1 MADIS
6 STSSVFQAASQ
17 LLQKQ
22 YGDTYNA
29 FAGVDITAYI
39 GPIELGT
46 LQAVTYSVARETGSL
61 YTFGN
66 VGPRNFVRGKRAIS
80 GSLVFT
86 QFDRDVIIR
95 LMEEAAKVSSEK
107 MPTQRAY
114 TIGDVLGV
122 DKVAAADI
130 QLNYANQFAGL
141 LPGNGGLALDAIS
154 FGNSVKKKLE
164 TSMNKVMSRPFRY
177 GDQVPPFNISIVLAN
192 EQGAAATKSI
202 LNVVLVNEGGGYT
215 VDDLQSQVAYTFLAK
230 DITPLTSVVPK
241 SSSGAD
247 WKTWL

>member
-1 MADIS
+1 MPADMS
-6 STSSVFQAASQ
+6 STSSVFQAASE
-17 LLQKQ
+17 LLKKQ
-22 YGDTYNA
+22 YGETYNA

-95 LMEEAAKVSSEK
+95 LMEEIKPKTSTSE
-107 MPTQRAY
+107 AY
-114 TIGDVLGV
+114 TLSDVLGV
-122 DKVAAADI
+122 SEYNEESPNFD
-130 QLNYANQFAGL
+130 L
-141 LPGNGGLALDAIS
+141 LIGGGLTGGLSGDLQVAGA
-154 FGNSVKKKLE
+154 FGTAVRKKMAQSL
-164 TSMNKVMSRPFRY
+164 NKVLSRPFRY
-177 GDQVPPFNISIVLAN
+177 GDQVPPFNISIILAN

-230 DITPLTSVVPK
+230 DITPLTTMAPR
-241 SSSGAD
+241 AD
-247 WKTWL
+247 NKNYVGEWRTAN